1 MEHLLAGFG
10 VALSPW
16 NLCVIVL
23 GCTTGIFFGALP
35 GISSAMGCVLLL
47 PFVYGANPVSGLLLL
62 TSAFCGATYGGSV
75 TSILFNTPGTP
86 EAVMT
91 TLDGYPLHKQG
102 RGGKALGTAI
112 SASVMGGLFSTI
124 VMLLVAPPLAKIAL
138 SFGPAEYM
146 ALALLGLTAIS
157 GLSRNTVKA
166 LIACCVGLLL
176 ATFGADD
183 IAGIERFTFDTE
195 LLLNGVHFIPVMIG
209 AFAVAEVFEQIA
221 RRTNVQAFK
230 MENIKIELMTLAE
243 IWHQKWL
250 LLRSAVLGV
259 IIGILP
265 GTGGS
270 IASVLAYG
278 EAVRTSRHPE
288 RFGTGVIEGVIAP
301 ETANNA
307 STGGAMVP
315 TLTLGIPGSGTTAVM
330 LGAFIM
336 LGLRP
341 GPLLLREQPVLLYAI
356 FVGMFIANI
365 LLFWG
370 GFLFVRVFSQLSRFP
385 YAIQAPIILM
395 LCFVGSYAL
404 KNDIGDVWVMLAFGV
419 IGFYLR
425 RHGFSVAGLVLG
437 LVLGD
442 LAEEGLRKAMLL
454 SQGEWLRIFLRPVA
468 GPIFVLCVFALAYG
482 VLQKTN
488 WWAER
493 MAARGKRSR

>member
-1 MEHLLAGFG
+1 MEHLWAGFA
-10 VALSPW
+10 VALSPL
-16 NLCVIVL
+16 NLTTIVL
-23 GCTTGIFFGALP
+23 GCLAGIFFGALP

-47 PFVYGANPVSGLLLL
+47 PFVYGANPISGLLLM
-62 TSAFCGATYGGSV
+62 TAAFCGSTYGGSV
-75 TSILFNTPGTP
+75 TAILFNTPGTP

-91 TLDGYPLHKQG
+91 TLDGYQLHKKG
-102 RGGKALGTAI
+102 LGGKALGTAI
-112 SASVMGGLFSTI
+112 TVSAIGGIFSTV
-124 VMLLVAPPLAKIAL
+124 VMLLVSLPLARAAL
-138 SFGPAEYM
+138 SFGPAEYL

-166 LIACCVGLLL
+166 LVACCAGLLL
-176 ATFGADD
+176 ATFGGDD
-183 IAGIERFTFDTE
+183 ITGIDRFTFGTE

-230 MENIKIELMTLAE
+230 LGRIKIELMTLAE
-243 IWHQKWL
+243 MWYHKWL
-250 LLRSAVLGV
+250 MLRSAVLGV

-265 GTGGS
+265 GTGGA

-278 EAVRTSRHPE
+278 EAVRTSRYPE

-301 ETANNA
+301 EAANNA

-341 GPLLLREQPVLLYAI
+341 GPLLIREQPLLIYAI
-356 FVGMFIANI
+356 FVGMFIANT

-370 GFLFVRVFSQLSRFP
+370 GFLFVRAFSQLSRFP
-385 YAIQAPIILM
+385 YAIQAPIILL

-404 KNDIGDVWVMLAFGV
+404 KNDLGDVWIMLAFGV

-425 RHGFSVAGLVLG
+425 KHGFSVAGLVLG

-454 SQGEWLRIFLRPVA
+454 SHGSWSGIFLRPVA
-468 GPIFVLCVFALAYG
+468 GPIFLLGILALAYG
-482 VLQKTN
+482 ILRKTA
-488 WWAER
+488 WWQ
-493 MAARGKRSR
+493 ARFAQAGRVAR